1 MTLTT
6 VTQRSSVCWCVQRGV
21 SVRTTKKLQLSTN
34 VIYKLRHEILSV
46 SRTWRGDQVLHTK
59 TFYWHHN
66 TEICLL
72 QSPWFISLTLKS
84 DLWYNW
90 HHLLCVCMLNK
101 RFPLCDGVLRQ
112 TKHFLPCPV
121 WRGNTVDSCMITSPS
136 FSFSVWSTSWMICVC
151 IRGGTRLTGS
161 GCWFGVDQKLVC
173 L

>member
-1 MTLTT
+1 MNLTT
-6 VTQRSSVCWCVQRGV
+6 VTQRSSACWCVQRGV

-34 VIYKLRHEILSV
+34 IIYKLRHEILSV

-84 DLWYNW
+84 DLWHNW
-90 HHLLCVCMLNK
+90 HHLLCVETDKPNI
-101 RFPLCDGVLRQ
+101 F
-112 TKHFLPCPV
+112 CPV
-121 WRGNTVDSCMITSPS
+121 QFMVNTVDSCMITSPS